1 MAIIDTILFAVLIG
15 SIILL
20 VIVFVWSLFLQK
32 SHKHTAQST
41 SQVEVAAQEVL
52 QKKLHAEGR
61 DEVQKAVNENVVF
74 IQQDMRRTTSE
85 LNGYMQQEIT
95 RTLNDELKKYGESA
109 DQVNQLAL
117 DAIAKT
123 QAVLEAQHLQLTQ
136 QLAEQIASEK
146 ERLLTRF
153 EDTMTEVVG
162 HYVTIAI
169 GNQINVKDQLDYIIG
184 ELKENKQAIL
194 EDLRSDA

>member
-1 MAIIDTILFAVLIG
+1 MALIDTILFAVLIG

-20 VIVFVWSLFLQK
+20 VIAFVWSLFLQR
-32 SHKHTAQST
+32 SHKHTVQHTFETDA
-41 SQVEVAAQEVL
+41 AAQAIL

-61 DEVQKAVNENVVF
+61 DEVQKAVNDNVAF

-95 RTLNDELKKYGESA
+95 RTLNDELKKYGESS

-123 QAVLEAQHLQLTQ
+123 QAVLEAQHLQLTE
-136 QLAEQIASEK
+136 QLTKQIAGEK

-153 EDTMTEVVG
+153 EDSMTEVVS

-169 GNQINVKDQLDYIIG
+169 GNQIDVKDQLDFIIG
-184 ELKENKQAIL
+184 ELKENKQAII
-194 EDLRSDA
+194 EDLRSDI